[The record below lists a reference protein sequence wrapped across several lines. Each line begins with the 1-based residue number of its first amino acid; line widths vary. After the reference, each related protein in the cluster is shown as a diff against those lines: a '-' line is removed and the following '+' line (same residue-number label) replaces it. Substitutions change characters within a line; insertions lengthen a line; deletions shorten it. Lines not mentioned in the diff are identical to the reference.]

1 MSRHQEIALTFAR
14 QFILS
19 RSSRFWA
26 TCSFES
32 IIASSDSYSS
42 IASPSIDD
50 CCAASRFVGA
60 VFRGYSARA
69 MLGVR
74 HEYSQAMCKRANYFW
89 ATLQRAVPDL
99 GGRPMVLGRLEQR
112 IGLLKWPRELF
123 RDHRGI
129 QCMAERLS
137 LTRPYACCFKLVDSA
152 THARPLVPGHWE

>member
-60 VFRGYSARA
+60 VFRGNSARA

-99 GGRPMVLGRLEQR
+99 GGRPMVLGRLEQHMHQSR
-112 IGLLKWPRELF
+112 DVQSDRDGNPVHLAHNVQLRCTPRPTCCENAQSLCLK
-123 RDHRGI
+123 
-129 QCMAERLS
+129 
-137 LTRPYACCFKLVDSA
+137 
-152 THARPLVPGHWE
+152 